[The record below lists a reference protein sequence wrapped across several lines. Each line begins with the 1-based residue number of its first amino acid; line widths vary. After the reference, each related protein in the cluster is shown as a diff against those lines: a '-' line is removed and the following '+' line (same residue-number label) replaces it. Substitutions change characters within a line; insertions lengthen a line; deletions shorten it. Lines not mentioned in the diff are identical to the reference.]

1 MVKKYKICLLIDDN
15 PLDNYTHELLI
26 YKTNFANDVV
36 ALESGEEALLA
47 LKTGSIKPDVIF
59 LDINMPVMNGFE
71 FLEKYAK
78 LDLNK
83 ESVKIF
89 TLSSS
94 LNPLD
99 IDRANQ
105 SPYISKYI
113 QKTLTEEKLQE
124 LMKF

>member
-1 MVKKYKICLLIDDN
+1 MVTKYKICLLIDDN

-26 YKTNFANDVV
+26 HKTNFANDVV
-36 ALESGEEALLA
+36 ALESCEEALLA

-83 ESVKIF
+83 ERVKIF